1 MGYAPWIFLDGA
13 GNAWALG
20 VEPTGQLMLTD
31 VTPVPPNA
39 MAQVPLLDT
48 VNGQVY
54 GLTVILTGSGP
65 MLETTGPL
73 SIPAIGSFIPLT
85 AAGITQ
91 PFWVQTAN
99 GQLIGSF
106 QGPGIPASGPTT
118 VACFAPWIFLDN
130 AGNAWAMGVSTV
142 GQLTLSQ
149 VSPIPTNAMQQ
160 VPLRDTVTGKV
171 YGVMVVYTSSG
182 PFITTTGPLSIH
194 SVGLFIPLSVANRP
208 FWLQVANGQLI
219 GSWQAAGGAADPVVG
234 QLFDYSNVNP
244 AVNPPN
250 LPNAGLPSGFPGGYL
265 PEYTQPGGIGT
276 QSFPA
281 QQNGYPYSQEPSD
294 AGLTSQETGIPF
306 EVGMGMNVA
315 GCGHSFNSFVQLW
328 TTVGCE
334 PFCLVACP
342 LCSFVQE
349 MFPAS
354 VAFDQYH
361 EHISS

>member
-130 AGNAWAMGVSTV
+130 AGNAWVMGVSTV

-234 QLFDYSNVNP
+234 QLYNLDLVNP
-244 AVNPPN
+244 SLFPPN
-250 LPNAGLPSGFPGGYL
+250 LPNAGLPSGGAGGWL
-265 PEYTQPGGIGT
+265 PNYTQNVLGGQT
-276 QSFPA
+276 LPA
-281 QQNGYPYSQEPSD
+281 QQTGYAYSNQPSD
-294 AGLTSQETGIPF
+294 TGLSSQETGIPF

-315 GCGHSFNSFVQLW
+315 GCGHSFNSFEQIL
-328 TTVGCE
+328 TTISCTT
-334 PFCLVACP
+334 FCIVRCP
-342 LCSFVQE
+342 LCGYCVE
-349 MFPAS
+349 TFPLS
-354 VAFDQYH
+354 MMYDSYH

>member
-1 MGYAPWIFLDGA
+1 
-13 GNAWALG
+13 
-20 VEPTGQLMLTD
+20 
-31 VTPVPPNA
+31 

-219 GSWQAAGGAADPVVG
+219 GSWQAAGGPPDPVLG
-234 QLFDYSNVNP
+234 ELFNYDVVSP
-244 AVNPPN
+244 PLNPPN
-250 LPNAGLPSGFPGGYL
+250 LPNAGLPSGFPGGWL
-265 PEYTQPGGIGT
+265 PNYTQAAIGAP
-276 QSFPA
+276 SFPA
-281 QQNGYPYSQEPSD
+281 QQNGYPYSNEPSD

-306 EVGMGMNVA
+306 EQGMGMNTA
-315 GCGHSFNSFVQLW
+315 GCGHWFNNYEQVF
-328 TTVGCE
+328 TTVGCQ
-334 PFCLVACP
+334 PYSLVVCP
-342 LCSFVQE
+342 LCRFVQQ
-349 MFPAS
+349 MFPLT
-354 VAFDQYH
+354 VCYDEYH